1 MSNGVTNGQEK
12 VLLTGV
18 SGFIGLHCA
27 KQLIETGFKVRGTVR
42 SHEKQMQVEHVM
54 TTHNIDA
61 ESLEFTLLDLTT
73 EAGWEAAMV
82 GCDYVMHVASPFWI
96 ANPKNEAEMM
106 APAIEGTLRVLRAAQ
121 KAKVKRVILTSSIVS
136 MMSSIRRGVF
146 TADDWTDVTYPNLST
161 YIKSKTLAERAAWNF
176 VDENEGPELV
186 VIAPRGGVWPAS
198 WDRYHGP
205 VFNSAGKDA

>member
-1 MSNGVTNGQEK
+1 MANGVANGQGK

-42 SHEKQMQVEHVM
+42 SLEKQTQVEDVM
-54 TTHNIDA
+54 ATRNIDTK
-61 ESLEFTLLDLTT
+61 SLEFTLLDLTT
-73 EAGWEAAMV
+73 DAGWEAAME
-82 GCDYVMHVASPFWI
+82 GCQYVMHVASPFWI

-136 MMSSIRRGVF
+136 RSSGHPK
-146 TADDWTDVTYPNLST
+146 W
-161 YIKSKTLAERAAWNF
+161 
-176 VDENEGPELV
+176 
-186 VIAPRGGVWPAS
+186 WP
-198 WDRYHGP
+198 
-205 VFNSAGKDA
+205 K